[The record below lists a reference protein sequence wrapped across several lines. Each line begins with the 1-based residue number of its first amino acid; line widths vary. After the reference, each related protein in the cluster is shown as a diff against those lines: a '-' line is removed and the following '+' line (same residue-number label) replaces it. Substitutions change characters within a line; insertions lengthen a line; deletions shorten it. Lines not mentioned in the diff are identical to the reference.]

1 MYPFQKNTETLC
13 KKELASILKTSPEAL
28 EKFEEQYAVAELEY
42 AKKSNNLF
50 DHSIQQIKGKIR
62 KITTHQE
69 LIDKIVD
76 ELVAQ
81 TVVEHYGKEYSI
93 TKFDVPEE
101 TQVTPDDLKEFDQFN
116 RPNLLGRFMQRDT
129 SGNAYPL
136 LLELY

>member
-13 KKELASILKTSPEAL
+13 KEELASILKTSPEAL

-50 DHSIQQIKGKIR
+50 DHSVQQIKRKIR

-76 ELVAQ
+76 ELVVQ
-81 TVVEHYGKEYSI
+81 TIVDIMEKN
-93 TKFDVPEE
+93 TA
-101 TQVTPDDLKEFDQFN
+101 LL
-116 RPNLLGRFMQRDT
+116 NLM
-129 SGNAYPL
+129 YPKKHR
-136 LLELY
+136 